1 MSIRLQIIMHGSK
14 DISLIEEAQ
23 LHKDISAF
31 CAVLNY
37 KSKIPF
43 MYYCTELSLKEVLQ
57 DAVTKAKNGITHIL
71 YLGNEVILTDYDYD
85 FNLEREYDIVRDNSS
100 FDNCQFC
107 LIEVNKDTRL
117 NIDNAK
123 NIKTGALGTERVQ
136 YCSNINTIMSRL
148 LNTGCNFNLEVQA
161 IRQLHTKRKR
171 EQTPKIFIG
180 TPCFGAQ
187 VSCNFTSSLI
197 KTIDLLRKNGIE
209 SEIHFL
215 PNQIVT
221 RARNILAYEFL
232 SGNFSHLLFID
243 ADIEWNPNDV
253 LKLINHKKELVVGLY
268 ANKSYMIV
276 DSHNQFKKI
285 QYSSTFF
292 NENNTM
298 GSDKVMEIEHGATG
312 FMLIKRSVFEKIID
326 QAPEFKYNGHLMN
339 DFFPCKVIDGH
350 YLTEDYAFCQMWREK
365 GGKIWADLSICLN
378 HEGWHSYRGNPLQ
391 TFSVSQ

>member
-1 MSIRLQIIMHGSK
+1 MPFRLQIIMHGRK
-14 DISLIEEAQ
+14 DIPLMEET
-23 LHKDISAF
+23 HNNVSAF
-31 CAVLNY
+31 CTVLNY

-57 DAVTKAKNGITHIL
+57 DAVTKAKDETTHIL
-71 YLGNEVILTDYDYD
+71 YLGNEVVLTDYNYD
-85 FNLEREYDIVRDNSS
+85 FKEEGEYDMVRDSNS
-100 FDNCQFC
+100 FDDCQFC
-107 LIEVNKDTRL
+107 LIQVNKDTRL
-117 NIDNAK
+117 DINNVN
-123 NIKTGALGTERVQ
+123 NIKNGALGTERVQ
-136 YCSNINTIMSRL
+136 YCSNISTIMSRL
-148 LNTGCNFNLEVQA
+148 LKTGCNFNFEVQA
-161 IRQLHTKRKR
+161 IRQLHTKRERDEKPR
-171 EQTPKIFIG
+171 IFIG

-187 VSCNFTSSLI
+187 VSCNFACSLI
-197 KTIDLLRKNGIE
+197 KTIDLLRKNGID

-298 GSDKVMEIEHGATG
+298 DGDKVMEIKHGATG
-312 FMLIKRSVFEKIID
+312 FMLIERGVFEKIID
-326 QAPEFKYNGHLMN
+326 KAPEFKYNGHLMN
-339 DFFPCKVIDGH
+339 DFFPCKVVDGH

-378 HEGWHSYRGNPLQ
+378 HEGWHSYRGNPLK
-391 TFSVSQ
+391 TFEVSQ

>member
-1 MSIRLQIIMHGSK
+1 MPRGIQIIMHGSK
-14 DISLIEEAQ
+14 DIPLMEEAQ
-23 LHKDISAF
+23 TDISAF
-31 CAVLNY
+31 CTVLNF
-37 KSKIPF
+37 KSKMPF

-57 DAVTKAKNGITHIL
+57 DAVTNAKGDITHIL
-71 YLGNEVILTDYDYD
+71 YLGNEVILTDYNYD
-85 FNLEREYDIVRDNSS
+85 FNLEREYDMVRDNSS

-123 NIKTGALGTERVQ
+123 NIKTGAFGTERVQ
-136 YCSNINTIMSRL
+136 YCSNINTIMTRL
-148 LNTGCNFNLEVQA
+148 LKTGCNFNLEVQG
-161 IRQLHTKRKR
+161 IRQLHTKRQR

-232 SGNFSHLLFID
+232 SSNFTHLLFID

-253 LKLINHKKELVVGLY
+253 LKLINHKKELIVGLY

-292 NENNTM
+292 NENNMM
-298 GSDKVMEIEHGATG
+298 GPDKLMEIKHGATG
-312 FMLIKRSVFEKIID
+312 FMLIGRNVFEKVID
-326 QAPEFKYNGHLMN
+326 LAPEFKYNQHVMN
-339 DFFPCKVIDGH
+339 DFFPCKVVDGH

-378 HEGWHSYRGNPLQ
+378 HEGWHSYKGNPLQ